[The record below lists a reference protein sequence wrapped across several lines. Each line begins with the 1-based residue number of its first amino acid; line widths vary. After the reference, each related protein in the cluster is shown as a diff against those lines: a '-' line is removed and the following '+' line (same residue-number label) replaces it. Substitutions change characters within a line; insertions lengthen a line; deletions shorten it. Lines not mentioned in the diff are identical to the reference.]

1 LNELDAAAMAL
12 ETAIKIDPASPYAY
26 NNLGRVY
33 WRQRKYE
40 EAAAQF
46 RKQIVINP
54 QDQYAHANLGMML
67 RDQKKCSEAMRELE
81 AALALTPN
89 HTEALLAEGE
99 CDIDLGNR
107 TKGISELEQAT
118 SVSSTPGIW
127 NSAAYSLA
135 KRGIELERAEKW
147 SDTSLMIESARLHRV
162 SLERLAPEQLGG
174 VLALA
179 HYWDTRGWIYFQRGD
194 YANAQTYTAAA
205 WWLHPLPVIGNHLG
219 QIYEKPGQTE
229 TAIRTYAMAVA
240 AAERPTRSS
249 IDPDDAADAKQ
260 RLARLAGPDANLPSL
275 IARGRTD
282 LEAMTAISIPNAAKS
297 SGSADFTLRVATTQ
311 KSAAGATDF
320 RQRFSGE
327 IYRCVAV
334 GPSAASNPRS

>member
-1 LNELDAAAMAL
+1 
-12 ETAIKIDPASPYAY
+12 
-26 NNLGRVY
+26 
-33 WRQRKYE
+33 
-40 EAAAQF
+40 
-46 RKQIVINP
+46 
-54 QDQYAHANLGMML
+54 
-67 RDQKKCSEAMRELE
+67 
-81 AALALTPN
+81 
-89 HTEALLAEGE
+89 
-99 CDIDLGNR
+99 
-107 TKGISELEQAT
+107 
-118 SVSSTPGIW
+118 VSSTPGIW